1 MDNNGWRIPNEEEK
15 KHVLYW
21 MKKCHNEDGIF
32 PVCCTGVMLAVCIFP
47 GVPLLSQGIIWP
59 AVIIC
64 LTAIISFVIAI
75 NTLLAWK
82 ETLSMVSEGKFRIID
97 AKIVDYKFNLNLLK
111 VSYCLYLLKV
121 SYWKNEEIKIKTL
134 RGSRAVLRN
143 SEIGDSGYIVYFPH
157 KKNKLIDDYQ
167 YIPGVLP

>member
-15 KHVLYW
+15 KYVLYW

-82 ETLSMVSEGKFRIID
+82 EILSMVSEEKFRIID
-97 AKIVDYKFNLNLLK
+97 AKIVDYNFFLHLLK
-111 VSYCLYLLKV
+111 VSYLE
-121 SYWKNEEIKIKTL
+121 NEEIKIKTL

>member
-82 ETLSMVSEGKFRIID
+82 EILSMVSEGKFRIID
-97 AKIVDYKFNLNLLK
+97 AKIVDYNFFLHLLK
-111 VSYCLYLLKV
+111 VSYLE
-121 SYWKNEEIKIKTL
+121 NEEIKIKTL
-134 RGSRAVLRN
+134 IGYGPVIRN

>member
-32 PVCCTGVMLAVCIFP
+32 PVCCAGVMLAVCIFSF
-47 GVPLLSQGIIWP
+47 VPLLSEGIIWP

-64 LTAIISFVIAI
+64 LTAIISFVISIIA
-75 NTLLAWK
+75 LLAWK
-82 ETLSMVSEGKFRIID
+82 EILSMVSEEKFRIID
-97 AKIVDYKFNLNLLK
+97 AKIVDYNFNLNLLK
-111 VSYCLYLLKV
+111 VLCWRNVKV
-121 SYWKNEEIKIKTL
+121 SYWKNEKIKIKTL
-134 RGSRAVLRN
+134 CGYRAVLRN